1 MSLIINDKES
11 LLLDVADIPRH
22 RNECVL
28 LHPSSDVMVRGDK
41 QSAEWI
47 ASHKHLSELKVL
59 LRNE

>member
-1 MSLIINDKES
+1 MSVIINDKES
-11 LLLDVADIPRH
+11 LLLDVADISKYN
-22 RNECVL
+22 NEGVL
-28 LHPSSDVMVRGDK
+28 LHPSSGIMVGDK